1 MWRFYTTT
9 FKYPVNSIMAPAAIV
24 LADAAML
31 PLVLGKDATFEGLGD
46 GLVEDAGD
54 GLVEDAGDGLVDD
67 AHPQYNEDEFEFEL
81 VCSLLFAFIPPG
93 GQAPALA

>member
-31 PLVLGKDATFEGLGD
+31 PLDSNKSTDAMLEGLGD
-46 GLVEDAGD
+46 GLDPDDGLDAGD
-54 GLVEDAGDGLVDD
+54 GLVGGRHA
-67 AHPQYNEDEFEFEL
+67 QYNEDEFEFSL
-81 VCSLLFAFIPPG
+81 VTSLLVAFIPPG
-93 GQAPALA
+93 GQVPCLA

>member
-31 PLVLGKDATFEGLGD
+31 PLVPSKDSTFEGLGD
-46 GLVEDAGD
+46 GLDPGDDGLDPGD
-54 GLVEDAGDGLVDD
+54 GLVGDRH
-67 AHPQYNEDEFEFEL
+67 AQYNEDEFEFEL
-81 VCSLLFAFIPPG
+81 VTSLLFAFIPPG

>member
-67 AHPQYNEDEFEFEL
+67 AHPQYNEDEL
-81 VCSLLFAFIPPG
+81 PLTNALLFAFTPPE
-93 GQAPALA
+93 GQLVAALA

>member
-31 PLVLGKDATFEGLGD
+31 ALVSNKSGMLEGLGD
-46 GLVEDAGD
+46 GAIGD
-54 GLVEDAGDGLVDD
+54 RHA
-67 AHPQYNEDEFEFEL
+67 QYNEDELPL
-81 VCSLLFAFIPPG
+81 VCS
-93 GQAPALA
+93 